1 MSFDENLPKYREPF
15 FICSLI
21 AALLIMFDTVE
32 QFILRTSFSLNPPDL
47 PFE

>member
-32 QFILRTSFSLNPPDL
+32 QFILRT
-47 PFE
+47 PFL